1 MPGRSSSTS
10 AAAASLSGQLLL
22 GLRQLQ
28 ESLPQSPQ
36 LNTLAA
42 AIRDRHGDA
51 VQAIIYYGSCLR
63 SGKPDQGIAD
73 FYVIVDSYQRA
84 QMGRIRAWLN
94 HWLPPNVFYLET
106 EHRSQDAA
114 TQTLRAKYAVIST
127 AQFLHGVSGGW
138 QLPYL
143 WARFAQPAGL
153 LWTRDG
159 QIADRVLRAMI
170 AGQQHFLHESL
181 ALMNKDFSAR
191 ELWQQGLLHSYATEL
206 RAERLSRIK
215 ALYDC
220 WPDYYARQTAVF
232 MQAQA
237 ALQADADGRYV
248 WQADAAGHAAAQR
261 RWQSRRRRGKLMSVL
276 RLSKSLF
283 TFSGA
288 VDYAAWKVERHSG
301 QPVQLSPL
309 ARRWPLIGGWVVLW
323 RLLRSGSLR

>member
-28 ESLPQSPQ
+28 KSLPQSPQ

-51 VQAIIYYGSCLR
+51 VQAIVYYGSCLR

-106 EHRSQDAA
+106 AHRSQDAA

-153 LWTRDG
+153 LWSRDEQSG
-159 QIADRVLRAMI
+159 ERIMAAMVAGLEYFLREA
-170 AGQQHFLHESL
+170 L
-181 ALMNKDFSAR
+181 ALMDADFTAR

-206 RAERLSRIK
+206 RAERLARIR

-220 WPDYYARQTAVF
+220 WPEYYAAQTAAF

-237 ALQADADGRYV
+237 GLQADVNGVYA
-248 WQADAAGHAAAQR
+248 WSLQPAGQRAAQR

-276 RLSKSLF
+276 RLTKSLF

-301 QPVQLSPL
+301 QPVALSPL
-309 ARRWPLIGGWVVLW
+309 ARRWPLLGGWVVLW